1 MARQIARLVII
12 GNGMAGVSVAEE
24 CLRLKPELPITIFGD
39 EPHVNYNR
47 ILLSDVLAG
56 KRSMESIYLNPLAW
70 YQEHK
75 IDLRMGCRVTGI
87 DVAAQ
92 TVTDAGGA
100 VTPYGHLVI
109 AVGAPAFVPPVPGR
123 DRAGVHVF
131 RSIADSEAI
140 IAQAKP
146 GRRAVVIGGG
156 LLGLEAARGLINYG
170 VTVTVVHL
178 MDRLMEQQ
186 LDAIGGAMLKR
197 EIECLGLEVRLN
209 ATTTDI
215 LGDGG
220 NGHASGVRLADGQV
234 LPADLVVI
242 CAGVRPDLALA
253 KAAGLAT
260 NRGILVDDQLRTSDP
275 RIFAVGDVI
284 EHRGRVYGLVAPLR
298 DQARVVAD
306 TLLGAG
312 TKRYEGTV
320 CATTLKVAG
329 VHVTSAGK
337 FLTTPGDEDLA
348 FMDTQAGVYKKLVV
362 RGPKLLGMILL
373 GDNKDGPRL
382 SKLIET
388 GDDITM
394 VKAQLL
400 GVAGVAGA
408 GTPAG
413 LASPAVTMAD
423 SDLVCNCNTVTKG
436 AIVTAIKGKGCKTR
450 DEVAA
455 CTAASTGCG
464 SCAQL
469 VDDLIQ
475 MVNHAPVSSQP
486 APMKGELELATFEAT
501 SASGLAMGMYPT
513 AYPTKLEVDRIK
525 REGLGLDWGR
535 IQERGAPALSADD
548 YYRLKTYGV
557 CSQKHP
563 GYFMVRIRIP
573 GGRLTAMQLT
583 RLADLADTHGRG
595 WGHLTT
601 RQDLELHWVRVE
613 EVPEMWAKLEEVG
626 ITTRSACGHT
636 MRNVTACSHAGLG
649 EDSLLDTRPWAD
661 AISQA
666 FIKQSDLLNPLMPSR
681 LNIYFAGCRS
691 CASEAR
697 INDIGFAAIRAG
709 GDPAD
714 APPEPTRAGGAQGA
728 IGFELWAG
736 GSLGAHPMLGYKLRE
751 WIPLEDA
758 LPACQA
764 IFHLHTKY
772 GNRNKAKSRL
782 KFLID
787 QWGIEKFTSM
797 FNRVFEEK
805 RNLPENRE
813 VPLPTSG
820 PARDGPSVL
829 NRMGTMLT
837 APFAP
842 LLWPSRPF
850 GSAQGRSMAGVTPQ
864 QQTGY
869 SRVSV
874 AVPLGEI
881 RAEQLRTISRLSRR
895 YGNGQVQL
903 TAQQDVELHWVKAG
917 RVKPLARALE
927 RAGLWVKGT
936 KGGLTHIGACP
947 GTEFCVLAVTNSQGA
962 VRDIGRSPLLT
973 EWATESKQ
981 SAWLRDIALQ
991 ISGCPNSCAKQQVV
1005 DIGLVGSMTV
1015 VNEERRYSYL
1025 MTVGGHLGETSGDV
1039 RLGEAVRKGITEDR
1053 VTPTVEALV
1062 DLAWQHRQDGE
1073 SFQSVVARLGS
1084 GRLADLLTE
1093 RLGPVKPEEAA
1104 GTAQHEMR
1112 KVELAL
1118 SLREGRGA

>member
-1 MARQIARLVII
+1 MDRLVII

-24 CLRLKPELPITIFGD
+24 CLRLKPDVPITIFGD

-56 KRSMESIYLNPLAW
+56 KRSMESIYLNTLDW

-75 IDLRMGCRVTGI
+75 IDLRVGCRVTGI
-87 DVAAQ
+87 DASAR

-100 VTPYGHLVI
+100 VTSYGRLVI
-109 AVGAPAFVPPVPGR
+109 AVGASAFVPPIPGR
-123 DRAGVHVF
+123 DRAGVYVF
-131 RSIADSEAI
+131 RTIADSGAI
-140 IAQAKP
+140 ISQAKP

-209 ATTTDI
+209 ATTTEI
-215 LGDGG
+215 LGDDD
-220 NGHASGVRLADGQV
+220 NGHARGVRLADGQV
-234 LPADLVVI
+234 LPADLVLI

-260 NRGILVDDQLRTSDP
+260 GRGILVDDQLCTSDP
-275 RIFAVGDVI
+275 RIMAVGDVI

-306 TLLGAG
+306 TIAGKG

-337 FLTTPGDEDLA
+337 FLITPGDEELA

-362 RGPKLLGMILL
+362 RGAKLLGMILL

-388 GDDITM
+388 GEDITM

-413 LASPAVTMAD
+413 LASPAVMMAD
-423 SDLVCNCNTVTKG
+423 SELVCNCNTVTKG
-436 AIVTAIKGKGCKTR
+436 TIVAAIKGKGLKTR

-455 CTAASTGCG
+455 CTTASTGCG

-469 VDDLIQ
+469 VDDLLQ
-475 MVNHAPVSSQP
+475 MVRHAPVPSQP
-486 APMKGELELATFEAT
+486 APMKGELELAPFEAT
-501 SASGLAMGMYPT
+501 AASGLAMGMYPT
-513 AYPTKLEVDRIK
+513 AYPTKLELERIK

-583 RLADLADTHGRG
+583 RLADLAETHGRG

-601 RQDLELHWVRVE
+601 RQGMELHWVRVE
-613 EVPEMWAKLEEVG
+613 EAPEIGAKLEEVG
-626 ITTRSACGHT
+626 LTTRSACGHT
-636 MRNVTACSHAGLG
+636 MRNVTACSHGGLG
-649 EDSLLDTRPWAD
+649 EDSLLDARPWAD
-661 AISQA
+661 AISRY
-666 FIKQSDLLNPLMPSR
+666 FVKQSDLINPTMPSR

-697 INDIGFAAIRAG
+697 INDIGFAAI
-709 GDPAD
+709 
-714 APPEPTRAGGAQGA
+714 TRPDETGSSNGQSV

-736 GSLGAHPMLGYKLRE
+736 GSLGAHPMLGYKLRD

-782 KFLID
+782 KFLMD
-787 QWGIEKFTSM
+787 QWGIEKFTSV
-797 FNRVFEEK
+797 FNRVFDEK

-813 VPLPTSG
+813 VVLPASG
-820 PARDGPSVL
+820 PVRDGASVL
-829 NRMGTMLT
+829 NRMGAMLT
-837 APFAP
+837 APFTP
-842 LLWPSRPF
+842 LLRPSRP
-850 GSAQGRSMAGVTPQ
+850 MAGVTPQ

-869 SRVSV
+869 CRVSV

-881 RAEQLRTISRLSRR
+881 RAEQLRALSRLSRR
-895 YGNGQVQL
+895 YGNGVVQL
-903 TAQQDVELHWVKAG
+903 TAHQDVELHWVKTSH
-917 RVKPLARALE
+917 VKTLARALE
-927 RAGLWVKGT
+927 RAALWVKGARA
-936 KGGLTHIGACP
+936 GLSRIGACP

-962 VRDIGRSPLLT
+962 VRDIGRSQLLA
-973 EWATESKQ
+973 EWATESER
-981 SAWLRDIALQ
+981 SVWLRDISLQ

-1025 MTVGGHLGETSGDV
+1025 MTVGGHLGERNGEV

-1062 DLAWQHRQDGE
+1062 DVVWQHRHDGE
-1073 SFQSVVARLGS
+1073 SFQEVVARIGS
-1084 GRLADLLTE
+1084 GRLTELLNE
-1093 RLGPVKPEEAA
+1093 RLGPVKPEVAP
-1104 GTAQHEMR
+1104 GTAQHETR

-1118 SLREGRGA
+1118 

>member
-1 MARQIARLVII
+1 MARQIERLVII

-24 CLRLKPELPITIFGD
+24 CLRITPNLPITIFGD

-87 DVAAQ
+87 DAAAG
-92 TVTDAGGA
+92 TVTDDGGV
-100 VTPYGHLVI
+100 VTPYDQLVI
-109 AVGAPAFVPPVPGR
+109 AVGAPSFVPPIPGR

-131 RSIADSEAI
+131 RSIADSESI

-186 LDAIGGAMLKR
+186 LDVIGGAMLKR

-209 ATTTDI
+209 AVTTDI
-215 LGDGG
+215 LGDDGPG
-220 NGHASGVRLADGQV
+220 NNGHGRVSGVQLADGQI
-234 LPADLVVI
+234 LPADFVVI

-260 NRGILVDDQLRTSDP
+260 GRGVLVDDQMRTSDP
-275 RIFAVGDVI
+275 QIMAVGDVI

-337 FLTTPGDEDLA
+337 FLKTPGDEELA
-348 FMDTQAGVYKKLVV
+348 FMDTQTGVYKKLVV
-362 RGPKLLGMILL
+362 RGPALLGMILL
-373 GDNKDGPRL
+373 GDNKDAPRL

-388 GDDITM
+388 GEDITM

-413 LASPAVTMAD
+413 LASPAMTMAD
-423 SDLVCNCNTVTKG
+423 SELVCNCNTVTKG
-436 AIVTAIKGKGCKTR
+436 AVVAAIKGKGCKSR
-450 DEVAA
+450 EEVAA
-455 CTAASTGCG
+455 CTTASTGCG

-475 MVNHAPVSSQP
+475 MVTNAPAPTQP
-486 APMKGELELATFEAT
+486 APMKGEMELATFEAT
-501 SASGLAMGMYPT
+501 ASSGLAMGMYPT
-513 AYPTKLEVDRIK
+513 AYPTKLEVERIK
-525 REGLGLDWGR
+525 KEGLGLDWGKIR
-535 IQERGAPALSADD
+535 ERGAPALSADD

-573 GGRLTAMQLT
+573 GGRLTAKQLD

-613 EVPEMWAKLEEVG
+613 EVPDIFAKLEEVG

-636 MRNVTACSHAGLG
+636 MRNVMACSHAGLG
-649 EDSLLDTRPWAD
+649 EDSLLDARPWAD
-661 AISQA
+661 VISRA
-666 FIKQSDLLNPLMPSR
+666 FVAQSDWLNPLMPSR

-697 INDIGFAAIRAG
+697 INDIGFAAVTKPDDTETANGAG
-709 GDPAD
+709 AF
-714 APPEPTRAGGAQGA
+714 
-728 IGFELWAG
+728 GFELWAG
-736 GSLGAHPMLGYKLRE
+736 GSLGAHPMLGYKLRD
-751 WIPLEDA
+751 WIALEDA

-772 GNRNKAKSRL
+772 GNRNKAKARL

-787 QWGIEKFTSM
+787 QWGIEKFTSL

-805 RNLPENRE
+805 RNLPENRAIA
-813 VPLPTSG
+813 LPTLG
-820 PARDGPSVL
+820 PERDGPSLL
-829 NRMGTMLT
+829 NRLRTAMT
-837 APFAP
+837 APFA
-842 LLWPSRPF
+842 S
-850 GSAQGRSMAGVTPQ
+850 SHSMVGVTPQ
-864 QQTGY
+864 QQAGY
-869 SRVSV
+869 GRVSV

-881 RAEQLRTISRLSRR
+881 RAEQLRTMSRLSRQ

-903 TAQQDVELHWVKAG
+903 TAEQDVELHWVKTN
-917 RVKPLARALE
+917 RVQSLSRALE
-927 RAGLWVKGT
+927 QAGLWVKGT
-936 KGGLTHIGACP
+936 KGGLTQIGACP

-962 VRDIGRSPLLT
+962 VRDIGRSQLLT
-973 EWATESKQ
+973 EWGAEPTKA
-981 SAWLRDIALQ
+981 AWLRDISLQ
-991 ISGCPNSCAKQQVV
+991 ISGCPNSCAKQQVA

-1025 MTVGGHLGETSGDV
+1025 MTVGGYLGEQSGDV

-1053 VTPTVEALV
+1053 VAPTVEALV
-1062 DLAWQHRQDGE
+1062 ECVWQHRHEGE
-1073 SFQSVVARLGS
+1073 SFQDAVARLES
-1084 GRLADLLTE
+1084 GRLAD
-1093 RLGPVKPEEAA
+1093 
-1104 GTAQHEMR
+1104 QI
-1112 KVELAL
+1112 
-1118 SLREGRGA
+1118 GRAHV

>member
-1 MARQIARLVII
+1 MARQIKRVVII

-24 CLRLKPELPITIFGD
+24 CLRLHPTCPITIFGD

-56 KRSMESIYLNPLAW
+56 KRSMESIYLNPLSW

-75 IDLRMGCRVTGI
+75 IDLRMGCRVTAI
-87 DVAAQ
+87 DRAAG
-92 TVTDAGGA
+92 TVTDDGGV
-100 VTPYGHLVI
+100 VTPYDQLVI
-109 AVGAPAFVPPVPGR
+109 AVGAPSFVPPIPGR
-123 DRAGVHVF
+123 DRAGVSVF
-131 RSIADSEAI
+131 RSIADSESI

-209 ATTTDI
+209 AVTTEI
-215 LGDGG
+215 LGDDGSG
-220 NGHASGVRLADGQV
+220 NEGMGRVSGVQLADGQI
-234 LPADLVVI
+234 LPADFVVI

-253 KAAGLAT
+253 KATGLAT
-260 NRGILVDDQLRTSDP
+260 GRGLLVDDQMRTSDP
-275 RIFAVGDVI
+275 HIMAVGDVI

-329 VHVTSAGK
+329 VHVTAAGK
-337 FLTTPGDEDLA
+337 QIKSPGDEELA
-348 FMDTQAGVYKKLVV
+348 FIDTQTGVYKKLVV

-388 GDDITM
+388 GEDITA

-400 GVAGVAGA
+400 GVAGVAGT

-413 LASPAVTMAD
+413 LASPAITMAD
-423 SDLVCNCNTVTKG
+423 SELVCNCNTVTKG
-436 AIVTAIKGKGCKTR
+436 TVVAAIKSKGCKTR

-455 CTAASTGCG
+455 CTTASTGCG
-464 SCAQL
+464 SCSQL

-475 MVNHAPVSSQP
+475 MVNHAPVLNQP

-513 AYPTKLEVDRIK
+513 AYPTKLEIERIK
-525 REGLGLDWGR
+525 KEGLGLDWEKIR
-535 IQERGAPALSADD
+535 ERGAPALSADD

-573 GGRLTAMQLT
+573 GGRVTAAQLT
-583 RLADLADTHGRG
+583 CVADLADTHGRG

-601 RQDLELHWVRVE
+601 RQDMELHWVRVE
-613 EVPEMWAKLEEVG
+613 EVPDIVAKLEDVG

-636 MRNVTACSHAGLG
+636 MRNVMACSHAGLA
-649 EDSLLDTRPWAD
+649 EDSLLDARPWAD
-661 AISQA
+661 VMSRA
-666 FIKQSDLLNPLMPSR
+666 FVAQSDLLNPLMPSR

-697 INDIGFAAIRAG
+697 INDIGFAAVAKPDDTGAANGAG
-709 GDPAD
+709 AF
-714 APPEPTRAGGAQGA
+714 
-728 IGFELWAG
+728 GFELWAG
-736 GSLGAHPMLGYKLRE
+736 GSLGAHPMLGYKLRD

-764 IFHLHTKY
+764 IFSLHTRF

-787 QWGIEKFTSM
+787 QWGIEKFTSV

-805 RNLPENRE
+805 RNLPENRAIA
-813 VPLPTSG
+813 LPTLG
-820 PARDGPSVL
+820 PERDGPSLL
-829 NRMGTMLT
+829 NRLSTALT
-837 APFAP
+837 APF
-842 LLWPSRPF
+842 
-850 GSAQGRSMAGVTPQ
+850 GSSGPMVGVTPQ
-864 QQTGY
+864 PQAGY

-881 RAEQLRTISRLSRR
+881 RAEQLRTVSRLSQR

-903 TAQQDVELHWVKAG
+903 TADQDIELHWVKSSG
-917 RVKPLARALE
+917 VPSLSRALE
-927 RAGLWVKGT
+927 QAGLWVKGT
-936 KGGLTHIGACP
+936 EGGLTHIGACP
-947 GTEFCVLAVTNSQGA
+947 GTEFCVLAVTNSQEA
-962 VRDIGRSPLLT
+962 VRDIGRSPLLA
-973 EWATESKQ
+973 EWATD
-981 SAWLRDIALQ
+981 SARARWIRDINLQ

-1025 MTVGGHLGETSGDV
+1025 MTVGGSLGEASGDV

-1053 VTPTVEALV
+1053 VTSAVEALV
-1062 DLAWQHRQDGE
+1062 EAVWQHRQGEE
-1073 SFQSVVARLGS
+1073 SFQAAVARLGT
-1084 GRLADLLTE
+1084 GLLAELLIE
-1093 RLGPVKPEEAA
+1093 RLGLVKPDEAT
-1104 GTAQHEMR
+1104 GIAQQETR

-1118 SLREGRGA
+1118 HVSSSV